1 MERETEK
8 ERERER
14 KREKERERER
24 EDELKFFTLDYQIFN
39 GYQFQSNLE
48 FNQNFTHDEHLSV
61 LLD

>member
-8 ERERER
+8 KRER
-14 KREKERERER
+14 KR

-48 FNQNFTHDEHLSV
+48 FDQNFTHDEHLLV

>member
-8 ERERER
+8 KRER
-14 KREKERERER
+14 KR

-48 FNQNFTHDEHLSV
+48 FDQNFTHDEHLSV